1 MLNGTNPPADGM
13 TFTLQND
20 PRGPAALGGGGG
32 QLGYSGITPS
42 AALSLNIFPT
52 NNPAQTSPADGGTLF
67 LTNGQQPGTA
77 ATNISTLP
85 VSIANQTGVGANPI
99 NVTLTYNPVA
109 QTLVETLVDATA
121 GTNFTTTYNNENL
134 ASILGN
140 NGIAYVGFTGATGG
154 DLSTQQISNFTYS
167 NGLPTTYPNTVLGG
181 GDTSTVDVSGVTAG
195 AITASFGALS
205 VGSGAAATLNVT
217 DATDTAGLAYGA
229 TFGATTLN
237 TNVTFNVANA
247 AQGANGLGTLTLGAV
262 TEVGGSFSIT
272 KAGAGALTL
281 SGTGVYSGG
290 TAVSNG
296 TLNAAA
302 LNALGTGSLD
312 VSTAGGNVSVANIQA
327 NNTITQLT
335 GTVAGGG
342 SARVNVSA
350 GQTLTVSQSAATA
363 TFAGNVALAAGATP
377 GTGGTLSK
385 SGSGTAVL
393 TGVPTLGNNSALQV
407 SAGSVK
413 FNVATGTPNVGTG
426 VTAAI
431 TGNGSVELAG
441 TVSVLGVATPA
452 ADRVNINNSSSVRPV
467 CSSRPQPASNRL
479 VGSMAPARRKSMP
492 RPA

>member
-1 MLNGTNPPADGM
+1 M
-13 TFTLQND
+13 
-20 PRGPAALGGGGG
+20 
-32 QLGYSGITPS
+32 
-42 AALSLNIFPT
+42 
-52 NNPAQTSPADGGTLF
+52 
-67 LTNGQQPGTA
+67 
-77 ATNISTLP
+77 
-85 VSIANQTGVGANPI
+85 
-99 NVTLTYNPVA
+99 
-109 QTLVETLVDATA
+109 
-121 GTNFTTTYNNENL
+121 
-134 ASILGN
+134 
-140 NGIAYVGFTGATGG
+140 
-154 DLSTQQISNFTYS
+154 
-167 NGLPTTYPNTVLGG
+167 
-181 GDTSTVDVSGVTAG
+181 
-195 AITASFGALS
+195 
-205 VGSGAAATLNVT
+205 
-217 DATDTAGLAYGA
+217 
-229 TFGATTLN
+229 
-237 TNVTFNVANA
+237 
-247 AQGANGLGTLTLGAV
+247 
-262 TEVGGSFSIT
+262 
-272 KAGAGALTL
+272 
-281 SGTGVYSGG
+281 
-290 TAVSNG
+290 SNG

-452 ADRVNINNSSSVRPV
+452 ADRVNINNSSSATAGLLVSSTTGVQQVGGIDGTGTTQVNASASLTANHIIQTALVIGGTDASHVGLVTIDASDASGNPLTVGGGWSELDRLDGPEHAARLGCVSVVEQSGVQRLFDERLKPAGECRQRRERNTPAVPEPSTIVMLLIAAAGRWATV
-467 CSSRPQPASNRL
+467 CVAAIAGLVSRNATLGFFAMSVL
-479 VGSMAPARRKSMP
+479 EYL
-492 RPA
+492 